1 MNLRS
6 LTPVAIALLFA
17 TGCKQ
22 PEREARLTGAEAL
35 EATQESSTASAA
47 QGLTAGHVE
56 VTTDFTIGEGVEKAA
71 ENIAAFWRSQA
82 PCAQVSHSRA
92 TVTVDYGARSD
103 NCVWRGRTFSGAH
116 AVTVGRAEE
125 AGIQVTHTW
134 TDFSDG
140 ITTVSG
146 EATVDWQLRQL
157 QRTVTHD
164 LTWTGA
170 NGRTGNGSGTRTQ
183 SLIDP
188 AQGLAGGIH
197 VDGESSWT
205 GHKGETWVLT
215 IDDVEMRAED
225 PVPQAGTYRLES
237 PKGKSLTLSFS
248 RVDADAIEVTLTGPR
263 GKSFSFTVRRAGGV
277 QES

>member
-6 LTPVAIALLFA
+6 LATVAVALLLA
-17 TGCKQ
+17 TGCKK
-22 PEREARLTGAEAL
+22 PESEERLTGAEAL
-35 EATQESSTASAA
+35 EATQESSMASSA
-47 QGLTAGHVE
+47 QGLTAGHIE

-71 ENIAAFWRSQA
+71 ENIAAFWRNQA
-82 PCAQVSHSRA
+82 PCAEVSLSRA
-92 TVTVDYGARSD
+92 TVTVDYGAKSD

-134 TDFSDG
+134 TEFSDG
-140 ITTVSG
+140 FTTISG

-164 LTWTGA
+164 LSWTGA
-170 NGRTGNGSGTRTQ
+170 NGRTGSGTGARTQ

-188 AQGLAGGIH
+188 AQGLAGGIN
-197 VDGESSWT
+197 VDGDNSWT
-205 GHKGETWVLT
+205 GHNGETWVLT
-215 IDDVEMRAED
+215 VENVEIRAED
-225 PVPQAGTYRLES
+225 PVPQEGTYRLES